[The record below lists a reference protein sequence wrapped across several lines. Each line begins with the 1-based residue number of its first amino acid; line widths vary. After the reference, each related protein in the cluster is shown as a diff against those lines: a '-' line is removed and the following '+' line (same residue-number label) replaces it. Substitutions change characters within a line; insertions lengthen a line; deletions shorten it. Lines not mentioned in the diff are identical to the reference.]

1 MVRVL
6 FALIFSVL
14 LLEAY
19 SLDRELS
26 DLMGKKQYQTNR
38 GLIHILMKDKHTYL
52 KNGEADFQKLTKLLD
67 ENHLLDLNFKHLR
80 HFKLSFATKQ
90 KNALLF
96 IKIVKE
102 VLASTGYSQTLTT
115 KATRDESGFL
125 WEIELVGSKMVNPY
139 LLVSEF
145 QKRGATITHIR
156 RRNRADYRY
165 DVDIYSAKVKA
176 LVPPKEKEV
185 RLPKPMHPYWIDIY
199 GARQIKIVS
208 MGGNRWHPY
217 IVFYDRNLKIVG
229 NYTKER
235 KSYNISLKIPS
246 GAQYI
251 KIADL
256 YTLQNLKRGIKI
268 TLFK

>member
-1 MVRVL
+1 M
-6 FALIFSVL
+6 
-14 LLEAY
+14 
-19 SLDRELS
+19 DREIS

-38 GLIHILMKDKHTYL
+38 GLINILMKDKHAYL
-52 KNGEADFQKLTKLLD
+52 KDGEADLQKITKLLD
-67 ENHLLDLNFKHLR
+67 ENHLLDLDFKHLR

-90 KNALLF
+90 RNALLF

-102 VLASTGYSQTLTT
+102 VLASAGYSQTLTT

-125 WEIELVGSKMVNPY
+125 WEIELVGSKMVDPY
-139 LLVSEF
+139 LLVSQF
-145 QKRGATITHIR
+145 QKRGAIITHIKR
-156 RRNRADYRY
+156 KDRANYRY
-165 DVDIYSAKVKA
+165 DVDIYSAKVKS
-176 LVPPKEKEV
+176 LTPPIGKEV
-185 RLPKPMHPYWIDIY
+185 RLPKPLHPYWIDIY
-199 GARQIKIVS
+199 GARKVKIVS

-229 NYTKER
+229 NYTKEI
-235 KSYNISLKIPS
+235 KSYNITIKIPN

-256 YTLQNLKRGIKI
+256 YTLQNLKRGMKI